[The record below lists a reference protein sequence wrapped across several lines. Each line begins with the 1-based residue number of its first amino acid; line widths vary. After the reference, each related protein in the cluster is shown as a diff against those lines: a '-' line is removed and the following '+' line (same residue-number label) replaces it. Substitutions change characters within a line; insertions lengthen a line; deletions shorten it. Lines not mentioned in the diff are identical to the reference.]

1 MKKSRILAA
10 LLCLTFLLGACGKDG
25 SSAEESQPSY
35 SGGLNE
41 ATMEWKGQGGAY
53 KMENIELPER
63 CQDVDIYGG
72 ELYYLVQSEPDIN
85 PYHILRGDRELGTVE
100 RDYNMEFCVKDDG
113 IYMLDMSFEEEE
125 RRISLSKY
133 SLELE
138 PVFTAE
144 LNGMY
149 ESERYGYGDV
159 QSVKISGDNSGDKIY
174 LQVNQTELLILDS
187 QGQLTGSGRLPGEG
201 LSLVLSVDGTLYA
214 AGETAEGQKLYRFD
228 GGTGEFTQAFTCPA
242 GSLFDGGDGSYLLL
256 LADDGIY
263 SLDAQGTASPKV
275 IWSECY
281 LNPGSIYKVKADG
294 GKFLCLGSD
303 SCYLLTPAEPEELQ
317 PKTELLIACMDPNG
331 MDILAA
337 RFNDYSDEYYVR
349 VVDYTRDMEA
359 SEEEIQL
366 RLNTEL
372 ISGKAPDMFC
382 FFSGWISPNIYA
394 GKGLLVDMKPLIEAD
409 EELSPEDIVLYKAL
423 DYNGGIYV
431 MGESF
436 YLDTMAARESDFG
449 QRYGWTLEEYRQ
461 IDAGLREDQM
471 CIYNL
476 TRELFI
482 NSIIARYV
490 RYAVDWT
497 SGDCSFDSPEFIDL
511 LRTALELRETP
522 EDPNNMV
529 FGPGEPRVAAGEQTT
544 VAVFA
549 MYVSSLAESEQM
561 AGCPLSFIGSPT
573 PDGSCGTDASL
584 NTELAICSLSE
595 HQEGCWEFIKY
606 MLMNANTDR
615 GIMPGYPLLMY
626 RPALEESIAKAMADE
641 DAKVKMT
648 QADADKLLDFLD
660 AIENLNEYDS
670 AIMDIIKSECQA
682 MFAGDKTPEETA
694 KLIQSRASLYVAE
707 QS

>member
-1 MKKSRILAA
+1 MKRSRMLAA
-10 LLCLTFLLGACGKDG
+10 LLCLAILLSACGKEEKP
-25 SSAEESQPSY
+25 AEENLPTY
-35 SGGLNE
+35 SGGVDKV
-41 ATMEWKGQGGAY
+41 TMEWTGQGGAY

-63 CQDVDIYGG
+63 CQDVDVHGG
-72 ELYYLVQSEPDIN
+72 ELYYLVQSEPDIS

-100 RDYNMEFCVKDDG
+100 RDYIMEFCVKDDG
-113 IYMLDMSFEEEE
+113 IYMLDMSFEEEG

-159 QSVKISGDNSGDKIY
+159 QSVKFSGEKIY
-174 LQVNQTELLILDS
+174 LQVNQTQLLILDGG
-187 QGQLTGSGRLPGEG
+187 GQLTESGRLPAEG
-201 LSLVLSVDGTLYA
+201 LSLVLSEDGTLYA
-214 AGETAEGQKLYRFD
+214 AGEEADGQKLYRFD
-228 GGTGEFTQAFTCPA
+228 GETGEFTQAFTCPA

-256 LADDGIY
+256 LTDQGIY
-263 SLDAQGTASPKV
+263 SLDAQGTASPKI

-281 LNPGSIYKVKADG
+281 LNPGSIYKVKAEG

-303 SCYLLTPAEPEELQ
+303 SCYLLRPAEPAELR

-331 MDILAA
+331 MDMLAA
-337 RFNDYSDEYYVR
+337 RFNAHSDEYYVR
-349 VVDYTRDMEA
+349 VVDYSGGIYA
-359 SEEEIQL
+359 SAEEVQL

-372 ISGKAPDMFC
+372 ISGRTPDMFC

-394 GKGLLVDMKPLIEAD
+394 GKGLLVDMRPLIEAD

-436 YLDTMAARESDFG
+436 YLDTLAARESDFG

-482 NSIIARYV
+482 YNVIGRYV
-490 RYAVDWT
+490 RYALDWT
-497 SGDCSFDSPEFIDL
+497 SGDCSFDSPEFIEL
-511 LRTALELRETP
+511 LRTAQELRETP
-522 EDPNNMV
+522 EDINDMV

-549 MYVSSLAESEQM
+549 MYVSSLAESEQR
-561 AGCPLSFIGSPT
+561 AGCPLSFIGWPT
-573 PDGSCGTDASL
+573 PDGSCGSDASL
-584 NTELAICSLSE
+584 NTQLAICSLSQ

-641 DAKVKMT
+641 EARVKMT
-648 QADADKLLDFLD
+648 RADADKLLDFLD

>member
-1 MKKSRILAA
+1 MKRSRMLAA
-10 LLCLTFLLGACGKDG
+10 LLCLAILLSACGKEEKP
-25 SSAEESQPSY
+25 AEENLPTY

-53 KMENIELPER
+53 KMENIELPEL

-100 RDYNMEFCVKDDG
+100 RDYNMEFCVKEDG
-113 IYMLDMSFEEEE
+113 IYMLDMSFEEEG

-159 QSVKISGDNSGDKIY
+159 QSVKITGGKIY

-187 QGQLTGSGRLPGEG
+187 QGQLTGSGRLPAEG
-201 LSLVLSVDGTLYA
+201 LSLALSEDGTLYA
-214 AGETAEGQKLYRFD
+214 AGEEADGQKLYRFD
-228 GGTGEFTQAFTCPA
+228 GETGKFTQAFTCPA

-256 LADDGIY
+256 LTDDGIY
-263 SLDAQGTASPKV
+263 SLDAQGTAAPKV
-275 IWSECY
+275 IWTECY
-281 LNPGSIYKVKADG
+281 LNPGSIYKVKAEG
-294 GKFLCLGSD
+294 GEFLCLGSD
-303 SCYLLTPAEPEELQ
+303 SCYLLTPAEPAELQ

-331 MDILAA
+331 MDMLAA
-337 RFNDYSDEYYVR
+337 GFNAHSDEYYVR

-409 EELSPEDIVLYKAL
+409 KDLSPEDIVLAKAL

-431 MGESF
+431 MGES
-436 YLDTMAARESDFG
+436 YYVYTMAARESDFG

-476 TRELFI
+476 TRESFI
-482 NSIIARYV
+482 DNVIARYV
-490 RYAVDWT
+490 RYALDWT
-497 SGDCSFDSPEFIDL
+497 DGNCSFDSPEFVEL
-511 LRTALELRETP
+511 LRTAQELRETP
-522 EDPNNMV
+522 EDINDMV
-529 FGPGEPRVAAGEQTT
+529 FGPGEPKVAAGEQTT

-549 MYVSSLAESEQM
+549 MYVSSLAESEQR
-561 AGCPLSFIGSPT
+561 AGCPLSFIGWPT
-573 PDGSCGTDASL
+573 PDGSCGSDASL
-584 NTELAICSLSE
+584 NTQLAICSLSE

-641 DAKVKMT
+641 EARVKMT
-648 QADADKLLDFLD
+648 RADADKLLDFLD

>member
-1 MKKSRILAA
+1 MKKTRILAA
-10 LLCLTFLLGACGKDG
+10 MLALMFIFSACGKDG
-25 SSAEESQPSY
+25 NSAEDSQPSY
-35 SGGLNE
+35 SGGLDE
-41 ATMEWKGQGGAY
+41 ATMEWTGQGGAY

-72 ELYYLVQSEPDIN
+72 ELYYLVQSEIDIS

-100 RDYNMEFCVKDDG
+100 RDFNVEFCVKEDG
-113 IYMLDMSFEEEE
+113 IYMLDMSFEEEG

-133 SLELE
+133 GLELE

-159 QSVKISGDNSGDKIY
+159 QSVKITGDKIY
-174 LQVNQTELLILDS
+174 LQVNQTELLILDGG
-187 QGQLTGSGRLPGEG
+187 GQLTESGRLPGEG
-201 LSLVLSVDGTLYA
+201 LSLALSEDGTLYA
-214 AGETAEGQKLYRFD
+214 AGETAEGLTLYRLD
-228 GGTGEFTQAFTCPA
+228 GETGEFTQAFTCPA

-256 LADDGIY
+256 LTDQGIF
-263 SLDAQGTASPKV
+263 SLDAQGQTMPKV

-281 LNPGSIYKVKADG
+281 INPGSIYKVKAED

-303 SCYLLTPAEPEELQ
+303 SCYLLKPAEPAELQ

-337 RFNDYSDEYYVR
+337 RFNAHSDEYYVR

-359 SEEEIQL
+359 SAEEIQL

-382 FFSGWISPNIYA
+382 FSSGWISPNIYA
-394 GKGLLVDMKPLIEAD
+394 GKGLLTDMKPLIEAD

-436 YLDTMAARESDFG
+436 YLETLAARESDFG

-471 CIYNL
+471 CMYNL
-476 TRELFI
+476 TRDSFMD
-482 NSIIARYV
+482 NIISRYV

-522 EDPNNMV
+522 EDINDMV

-549 MYVSSLAESEQM
+549 MYVSSLAESEQR
-561 AGCPLSFIGSPT
+561 AGCPLSFIGWPT
-573 PDGSCGTDASL
+573 PDGSCGSDASL
-584 NTELAICSLSE
+584 NTELAICSPSR
-595 HQEGCWEFIKY
+595 HQEGCWELIKY
-606 MLMNANTDR
+606 MLMNANTGR

-641 DAKVKMT
+641 EAQVKMT
-648 QADADKLLDFLD
+648 RADADKLLDFLS

>member
-41 ATMEWKGQGGAY
+41 ATMEWTGQGGAY
-53 KMENIELPER
+53 KMENIELPEL

-100 RDYNMEFCVKDDG
+100 RDYNMEFCVKEDG
-113 IYMLDMSFEEEE
+113 IYMLDMSFEEEGQ
-125 RRISLSKY
+125 RISLSKY

-159 QSVKISGDNSGDKIY
+159 QSVKITGGKIY

-187 QGQLTGSGRLPGEG
+187 QGQLTESGRLPAEG
-201 LSLVLSVDGTLYA
+201 LSLVLSEDGTLYA
-214 AGETAEGQKLYRFD
+214 AGEEADGQKLYRFD
-228 GGTGEFTQAFTCPA
+228 GETGKFTQAFTCPT

-256 LADDGIY
+256 LTDQGIY
-263 SLDAQGTASPKV
+263 SLDAQGTTSPKI

-281 LNPGSIYKVKADG
+281 LNPGSIYKVKAEG

-303 SCYLLTPAEPEELQ
+303 SCYLLRPAEPAELQ

-337 RFNDYSDEYYVR
+337 RFNAHSDEYYVR

-382 FFSGWISPNIYA
+382 FFSGWISPNIHA

-409 EELSPEDIVLYKAL
+409 KDLSPEDIVLYKAL
-423 DYNGGIYV
+423 NYNGGIYV
-431 MGESF
+431 MGDS
-436 YLDTMAARESDFG
+436 YSIITLAARESDFG

-476 TRELFI
+476 TRESFI
-482 NSIIARYV
+482 DNVIARYV
-490 RYAVDWT
+490 RYALDWT
-497 SGDCSFDSPEFIDL
+497 DGNCSFDSPEFVEL
-511 LRTALELRETP
+511 LRTAQELRETP
-522 EDPNNMV
+522 EDINDMV
-529 FGPGEPRVAAGEQTT
+529 FGPGEPKVAAGEQTT
-544 VAVFA
+544 TAIFA
-549 MYVSSLAESEQM
+549 TYVSSLAESEQR
-561 AGCPLSFIGSPT
+561 AGCPLSFIGWPT
-573 PDGSCGTDASL
+573 PDGSCGSDASL
-584 NTELAICSLSE
+584 NTQLAICSLSE

-641 DAKVKMT
+641 EARVKMT
-648 QADADKLLDFLD
+648 RADADKLLDFLD

>member
-25 SSAEESQPSY
+25 NSAEESQPSY
-35 SGGLNE
+35 SGGLDE
-41 ATMEWKGQGGAY
+41 VTMEWTGQGGAY

-100 RDYNMEFCVKDDG
+100 RDYNMEFCVRDDG
-113 IYMLDMSFEEEE
+113 IYMLDMNFEEEG
-125 RRISLSKY
+125 RGISLSKY
-133 SLELE
+133 SPELE

-159 QSVKISGDNSGDKIY
+159 QSVKITGDKIY
-174 LQVNQTELLILDS
+174 LQVNQTQLLILDS
-187 QGQLTGSGRLPGEG
+187 QGQLTGRGRLPGEW
-201 LSLVLSVDGTLYA
+201 LSLALSEDGTLYA
-214 AGETAEGQKLYRFD
+214 AGETAEGLTLYRHD
-228 GGTGEFTQAFTCPA
+228 GETGGFSQAFTCPA

-256 LADDGIY
+256 LTDDGIY

-303 SCYLLTPAEPEELQ
+303 SCYLLTPAEPAELQ
-317 PKTELLIACMDPNG
+317 PKTELLIGCMDPNG

-337 RFNDYSDEYYVR
+337 RFNAHSDEYYVR
-349 VVDYTRDMEA
+349 VVDYSGGIYA
-359 SEEEIQL
+359 SAEEVQL

-372 ISGKAPDMFC
+372 ISGRTPDMFC

-394 GKGLLVDMKPLIEAD
+394 GKGLLTDMRPLIEAD

-482 NSIIARYV
+482 YNVIGRYV

-561 AGCPLSFIGSPT
+561 AGCPLSFIGWPT

-584 NTELAICSLSE
+584 NTQLAICSLSE

-615 GIMPGYPLLMY
+615 GVMPGYPLLMY

-641 DAKVKMT
+641 DAQVKMT
-648 QADADKLLDFLD
+648 RADADKLLDFLE
-660 AIENLNEYDS
+660 AIENLSDYDR
-670 AIMDIIKSECQA
+670 AIMDIINSECQA

-694 KLIQSRASLYVAE
+694 ELIQSRASLYVAE

>member
-1 MKKSRILAA
+1 MKKSRIFAA
-10 LLCLTFLLGACGKDG
+10 LLCLVFIFSACGKDG
-25 SSAEESQPSY
+25 NSAEDSQPAY
-35 SGGLNE
+35 SGGLDE
-41 ATMEWKGQGGAY
+41 ATMEWTGQGGAY
-53 KMENIELPER
+53 KMESIELPER
-63 CQDVDIYGG
+63 CQDVDVYGG
-72 ELYYLVQSEPDIN
+72 ELYYLVQSELDIS
-85 PYHILRGDRELGTVE
+85 PYYILNGDRELGTADCYYCLGFSVT
-100 RDYNMEFCVKDDG
+100 DSG
-113 IYMLDMSFEEEE
+113 IYILDIGKGSGIVNKF
-125 RRISLSKY
+125 
-133 SLELE
+133 SLEMM
-138 PVFTAE
+138 PMYRTE
-144 LNGMY
+144 LSTVY
-149 ESERYGYGDV
+149 DDSELGYGDG
-159 QSVKISGDNSGDKIY
+159 SSFKISKDAVY
-174 LQVNQTELLILDS
+174 LLMNEKELLILDT
-187 QGQLTGSGRLPGEG
+187 GGRFTGTAQLPVEG
-201 LSLVLSVDGTLYA
+201 LSLVLGEDGTLYA
-214 AGETAEGQKLYRFD
+214 AEETEEGHRLYKFD
-228 GGTGEFTQAFTCPA
+228 GGTGEFAQAFTCPA
-242 GSLFDGGDGSYLLL
+242 GRLFDGGDGNYLLL
-256 LADDGIY
+256 LTDEGIY
-263 SLDAQGTASPKV
+263 SLDSQGTAVPKV

-281 LNPGSIYKVKADG
+281 LNPGSIYKVKAEG

-303 SCYLLTPAEPEELQ
+303 SCYWLMPAEPTQLQ

-331 MDILAA
+331 LDILAA
-337 RFNDYSDEYYVR
+337 RFNAHSDEYYVR
-349 VVDYTRDMEA
+349 VVDYSGGMDA
-359 SEEEIQL
+359 SAEEVQL

-382 FFSGWISPNIYA
+382 FVSGWISPNIYA
-394 GKGLLVDMKPLIEAD
+394 GKGLLTDMKPLIEAD
-409 EELSPEDIVLYKAL
+409 EDLSPEDIVLYKAL

-436 YLDTMAARESDFG
+436 YLETLAARESDFG

-461 IDAGLREDQM
+461 IDAGLRDDQM
-471 CIYNL
+471 CMYNL
-476 TRELFI
+476 TRDSFMD
-482 NSIIARYV
+482 NIIARYV
-490 RYAVDWT
+490 RSAVDWT
-497 SGDCSFDSPEFIDL
+497 GSSCDFDNPEFVDL
-511 LRTALELRETP
+511 LRTVLELRETP

-549 MYVSSLAESEQM
+549 MFVSSLAESEQM
-561 AGCPLSFIGSPT
+561 AGCPLSFIGWPT

-584 NTELAICSLSE
+584 NTQLAICSLSQ

-641 DAKVKMT
+641 EAQVKMT

>member
-10 LLCLTFLLGACGKDG
+10 LLCLAFLLSACGKEEKP
-25 SSAEESQPSY
+25 AEENLPTY
-35 SGGLNE
+35 SGGVDE
-41 ATMEWKGQGGAY
+41 ITMEWTGQGGAY

-63 CQDVDIYGG
+63 CQDVDVYGG
-72 ELYYLVQSEPDIN
+72 ELYYLVQSEPDIS

-100 RDYNMEFCVKDDG
+100 RDYIMEVCVKEDG
-113 IYMLDMSFEEEE
+113 IYMLDMSFEEEG

-133 SLELE
+133 NLELE

-159 QSVKISGDNSGDKIY
+159 QSVKITGGKIY

-187 QGQLTGSGRLPGEG
+187 QGQLTESGRLPAEG
-201 LSLVLSVDGTLYA
+201 LSLALSEDGTLYA
-214 AGETAEGQKLYRFD
+214 AGEEADGQKLYRFD
-228 GGTGEFTQAFTCPA
+228 GGTGKFTQAFTCPA

-256 LADDGIY
+256 LTDQGIY
-263 SLDAQGTASPKV
+263 SLDAQGTAAPKV
-275 IWSECY
+275 IWTECY
-281 LNPGSIYKVKADG
+281 LNPGSIYKVKAEG

-303 SCYLLTPAEPEELQ
+303 SCYLLRPAEPAELQ

-337 RFNDYSDEYYVR
+337 RFNAHSDEYYVR
-349 VVDYTRDMEA
+349 VVDYSGGIYA
-359 SEEEIQL
+359 SAEEVQL

-409 EELSPEDIVLYKAL
+409 EDLSLEDIVLAKAL

-431 MGESF
+431 MGES
-436 YLDTMAARESDFG
+436 YYVYTMAARESDFG

-482 NSIIARYV
+482 YNVIARYV

-522 EDPNNMV
+522 EDINDMD
-529 FGPGEPRVAAGEQTT
+529 FGPGEPKVAAGEQTT

-549 MYVSSLAESEQM
+549 TYVSSLAESEQR

-573 PDGSCGTDASL
+573 PDGSCGSDASL
-584 NTELAICSLSE
+584 NTQLAICSLSQ

-641 DAKVKMT
+641 EAKVKMT
-648 QADADKLLDFLD
+648 RADADKLLDFLD

>member
-1 MKKSRILAA
+1 MKKTRILAA
-10 LLCLTFLLGACGKDG
+10 MLALMFIFSACGKDG
-25 SSAEESQPSY
+25 NSAEDSQPSY
-35 SGGLNE
+35 SGGLDE
-41 ATMEWKGQGGAY
+41 ATMEWTGQGGAY

-72 ELYYLVQSEPDIN
+72 ELYYLVQSEIDIS

-100 RDYNMEFCVKDDG
+100 RDFNVEFCVKEDG
-113 IYMLDMSFEEEE
+113 IYMLDMSFEEEG

-133 SLELE
+133 GLELE

-159 QSVKISGDNSGDKIY
+159 QSVKITGDKIY
-174 LQVNQTELLILDS
+174 LQVNQTELLILDGG
-187 QGQLTGSGRLPGEG
+187 GQLTESGRLPGEG
-201 LSLVLSVDGTLYA
+201 LSLALSEDGTLYA
-214 AGETAEGQKLYRFD
+214 AGETAEGLTLYRLD
-228 GGTGEFTQAFTCPA
+228 GETGEFTQAFTCPA

-256 LADDGIY
+256 LTDDGIY
-263 SLDAQGTASPKV
+263 TLDAQGTASPKV

-281 LNPGSIYKVKADG
+281 LNPGSIYKVKVEG

-303 SCYLLTPAEPEELQ
+303 SCYLLTPAEPAELQ

-337 RFNDYSDEYYVR
+337 RFNAHSDEYYVR

-359 SEEEIQL
+359 SAEEIQL

-382 FFSGWISPNIYA
+382 FSSGWISPNIYA
-394 GKGLLVDMKPLIEAD
+394 GKGLLTDMKPLIEAD

-431 MGESF
+431 IGDSF
-436 YLDTMAARESDFG
+436 DIFTMAARESDFG

-471 CIYNL
+471 CMYNL
-476 TRELFI
+476 TRDSFMD
-482 NSIIARYV
+482 NIISRYV
-490 RYAVDWT
+490 RSAVDWT
-497 SGDCSFDSPEFIDL
+497 GSSCDFDNPEFVEL
-511 LRTALELRETP
+511 LRTVLELRETP

-549 MYVSSLAESEQM
+549 MFVSSLAESEQM
-561 AGCPLSFIGSPT
+561 AGCPLSFIGWPT
-573 PDGSCGTDASL
+573 PDGSCGSDASL
-584 NTELAICSLSE
+584 NTELAICSLSR
-595 HQEGCWEFIKY
+595 HQEGCWELIKY

-660 AIENLNEYDS
+660 AIENLNDYDE

>member
-1 MKKSRILAA
+1 MKRSRVLAA
-10 LLCLTFLLGACGKDG
+10 LLCLAFLLSACGKEEKP
-25 SSAEESQPSY
+25 AEENLPTY
-35 SGGLNE
+35 SGGVDE
-41 ATMEWKGQGGAY
+41 ITMEWTGQGGAY

-63 CQDVDIYGG
+63 CQDVDVYGG

-100 RDYNMEFCVKDDG
+100 RDYNMEFCVKEDG
-113 IYMLDMSFEEEE
+113 IYMLDMNFEEEG
-125 RRISLSKY
+125 RGISLSKY

-159 QSVKISGDNSGDKIY
+159 QSVKFSGEKIY
-174 LQVNQTELLILDS
+174 LQVNQTQLLILDGG
-187 QGQLTGSGRLPGEG
+187 GQLTGSGVLPGEG
-201 LSLVLSVDGTLYA
+201 LSLVLSEDGTLYA
-214 AGETAEGQKLYRFD
+214 AGEEAEGLTLYRLD
-228 GGTGEFTQAFTCPA
+228 GETGEFTQAFTCPA

-256 LADDGIY
+256 LTDQGIY
-263 SLDAQGTASPKV
+263 SLDAQGTASPKI
-275 IWSECY
+275 IWTECY
-281 LNPGSIYKVKADG
+281 LNPGSIYKVKAEG

-303 SCYLLTPAEPEELQ
+303 SCYLLTPAEPAELQ

-331 MDILAA
+331 MDMLAA
-337 RFNDYSDEYYVR
+337 RFNAHSDEYYVR
-349 VVDYTRDMEA
+349 VVDYSGGIYA
-359 SEEEIQL
+359 SAEEVQL

-372 ISGKAPDMFC
+372 ISGRTPDMFC

-394 GKGLLVDMKPLIEAD
+394 GKGLLVDMRPLIEAD
-409 EELSPEDIVLYKAL
+409 KDLSPEDIVLYKAL

-436 YLDTMAARESDFG
+436 YLDTLAARESDFG

-482 NSIIARYV
+482 YNVIGRYV
-490 RYAVDWT
+490 RYALDWT
-497 SGDCSFDSPEFIDL
+497 SGDCSFDSPEFIEL

-522 EDPNNMV
+522 EDINDMV

-549 MYVSSLAESEQM
+549 MYVSSLAESEQR
-561 AGCPLSFIGSPT
+561 AGCPLSFIGWPT
-573 PDGSCGTDASL
+573 PDGSCGSDASL
-584 NTELAICSLSE
+584 NTQLAICSLSQ

-641 DAKVKMT
+641 EAKVKMT
-648 QADADKLLDFLD
+648 RADADKLLDFLD

>member
-1 MKKSRILAA
+1 MKKSRIFAA
-10 LLCLTFLLGACGKDG
+10 LLCLVFIFSACGKDG
-25 SSAEESQPSY
+25 NSAEDSQPAY
-35 SGGLNE
+35 SGGLDE
-41 ATMEWKGQGGAY
+41 ATMEWTGQGGAY
-53 KMENIELPER
+53 KMESIELPER
-63 CQDVDIYGG
+63 CQDVDVYGG
-72 ELYYLVQSEPDIN
+72 ELYYLVQSELDIS
-85 PYHILRGDRELGTVE
+85 PYHILNGDRELGTVE
-100 RDYNMEFCVKDDG
+100 RDFNVEFCVKEDG
-113 IYMLDMSFEEEE
+113 IYMLDMSFEEEG

-159 QSVKISGDNSGDKIY
+159 QSVKITGDKIY
-174 LQVNQTELLILDS
+174 LQVNQTELLILDGG
-187 QGQLTGSGRLPGEG
+187 GQLTESGQLPGEG
-201 LSLVLSVDGTLYA
+201 LSLALSEDGTLYA

-228 GGTGEFTQAFTCPA
+228 GETGEFTQAFSCPA
-242 GSLFDGGDGSYLLL
+242 GRLFDGGDGNYLLL
-256 LADDGIY
+256 LTDDGIY
-263 SLDAQGTASPKV
+263 SLDSQGTAVPKV

-281 LNPGSIYKVKADG
+281 LNPGSIYKVKAEG

-303 SCYLLTPAEPEELQ
+303 SCYWLMPAELTQLQ

-331 MDILAA
+331 LDILAA
-337 RFNDYSDEYYVR
+337 RFNAHSDEYYVR
-349 VVDYTRDMEA
+349 VVDYSGGMDA
-359 SEEEIQL
+359 SAEEVQL

-382 FFSGWISPNIYA
+382 FVSGWISPNIYA
-394 GKGLLVDMKPLIEAD
+394 GKGLLTDMKPLIEAD
-409 EELSPEDIVLYKAL
+409 EDLSPEDIVLYKAL

-436 YLDTMAARESDFG
+436 YLETLAARESDFG

-461 IDAGLREDQM
+461 IDAGLQDDQM
-471 CIYNL
+471 CMYNL
-476 TRELFI
+476 TRDSFMD
-482 NSIIARYV
+482 NIIARYV
-490 RYAVDWT
+490 RSAVDWT
-497 SGDCSFDSPEFIDL
+497 DSSCDFDNPEFVDL
-511 LRTALELRETP
+511 LRTVLELRETP

-549 MYVSSLAESEQM
+549 MFVSSLAESEQM
-561 AGCPLSFIGSPT
+561 AGCPLSFIGWPT

-584 NTELAICSLSE
+584 NTQLAICSLSR

-641 DAKVKMT
+641 EAQVKMT
-648 QADADKLLDFLD
+648 RADADKLLDFLD

>member
-1 MKKSRILAA
+1 MKRSRVLAA
-10 LLCLTFLLGACGKDG
+10 LLCLAFLLSACGKEEKP
-25 SSAEESQPSY
+25 AEENLPTY
-35 SGGLNE
+35 SGGVDE
-41 ATMEWKGQGGAY
+41 VTMEWTGQGGAY

-63 CQDVDIYGG
+63 CQDVDVYGG
-72 ELYYLVQSEPDIN
+72 ELYYLVQSEPDIS

-100 RDYNMEFCVKDDG
+100 RDYNMEFCVKEDG
-113 IYMLDMSFEEEE
+113 IYMLDMSFEEEGQ
-125 RRISLSKY
+125 RISLSKY

-159 QSVKISGDNSGDKIY
+159 QSVKITGGKIY
-174 LQVNQTELLILDS
+174 LQVNQTQLLILDGG
-187 QGQLTGSGRLPGEG
+187 GQLTESGRLPAEG
-201 LSLVLSVDGTLYA
+201 LSLVLSEDGTLYA
-214 AGETAEGQKLYRFD
+214 AGEEADGQKLYRFD
-228 GGTGEFTQAFTCPA
+228 GETGEFTQAFTCPA

-256 LADDGIY
+256 LTDQGIY
-263 SLDAQGTASPKV
+263 SLDAQGTASPKI

-281 LNPGSIYKVKADG
+281 LNPGSIYKVKAEG

-303 SCYLLTPAEPEELQ
+303 SCYLLRPAEPAELR

-331 MDILAA
+331 MDMLAA
-337 RFNDYSDEYYVR
+337 RFNAHSDEYYVR

-394 GKGLLVDMKPLIEAD
+394 GKGLLVDMRPLIEAD

-436 YLDTMAARESDFG
+436 YLDTLAARESDFG

-482 NSIIARYV
+482 YNVIGRYV
-490 RYAVDWT
+490 RYALDWT
-497 SGDCSFDSPEFIDL
+497 SGDCSFDSPEFIEL

-522 EDPNNMV
+522 EDINDMV

-549 MYVSSLAESEQM
+549 MYVSSLAESEQR
-561 AGCPLSFIGSPT
+561 AGCPLSFIGWPT
-573 PDGSCGTDASL
+573 PDGSCGSDASL
-584 NTELAICSLSE
+584 NTQLAICSLSQ

-641 DAKVKMT
+641 EAKVKMT
-648 QADADKLLDFLD
+648 RADADKLLDFLD

>member
-1 MKKSRILAA
+1 MKKSRIFAA
-10 LLCLTFLLGACGKDG
+10 LLCLVFIFSACGKDG
-25 SSAEESQPSY
+25 NSAEDSQPAY
-35 SGGLNE
+35 SGGLDE
-41 ATMEWKGQGGAY
+41 ATMEWTGQGGAY
-53 KMENIELPER
+53 KMESIELPER
-63 CQDVDIYGG
+63 CQDVDVYGG

-100 RDYNMEFCVKDDG
+100 RDYNMEFCVKEDG
-113 IYMLDMSFEEEE
+113 IYMLDMNFEEEG
-125 RRISLSKY
+125 RGISLSKY

-159 QSVKISGDNSGDKIY
+159 QSVKITGDKIY
-174 LQVNQTELLILDS
+174 LQVNHTQLLILDGG
-187 QGQLTGSGRLPGEG
+187 GQLTGSGRLPVEG
-201 LSLVLSVDGTLYA
+201 LSLALSEDGTLYA
-214 AGETAEGQKLYRFD
+214 AEETEEGHRLYKFD
-228 GGTGEFTQAFTCPA
+228 GGTGEFAQAFTCPA
-242 GSLFDGGDGSYLLL
+242 GRLFDGGDGNYLLL
-256 LADDGIY
+256 LTDEGIY
-263 SLDAQGTASPKV
+263 SLDSQGTAVPKV

-281 LNPGSIYKVKADG
+281 LNPGSIYKVKAEG

-303 SCYLLTPAEPEELQ
+303 SCYWLMPAEPTQLQ

-331 MDILAA
+331 LDILAA
-337 RFNDYSDEYYVR
+337 RFNAHSDEYYVR
-349 VVDYTRDMEA
+349 VVDYSGGMDA
-359 SEEEIQL
+359 SAEEVQL

-382 FFSGWISPNIYA
+382 FVSGWISPNIYA
-394 GKGLLVDMKPLIEAD
+394 GKGLLTDMKPLIEAD
-409 EELSPEDIVLYKAL
+409 EDLSPEDIVLYKAL

-436 YLDTMAARESDFG
+436 YLETLAARESDFG

-461 IDAGLREDQM
+461 IDAGLRDDQM
-471 CIYNL
+471 CMYNL
-476 TRELFI
+476 TRDSFMD
-482 NSIIARYV
+482 NIIARYV
-490 RYAVDWT
+490 RSAVDWT
-497 SGDCSFDSPEFIDL
+497 GSCDFDNPEFVDL
-511 LRTALELRETP
+511 LRTVLELRETP

-549 MYVSSLAESEQM
+549 MFVSSLAESEQM
-561 AGCPLSFIGSPT
+561 AGCPLSFIGWPT

-584 NTELAICSLSE
+584 NTQLAICSLSQ

-606 MLMNANTDR
+606 MLMNADTDK
-615 GIMPGYPLLMY
+615 GVMPGYPLMMY

-641 DAKVKMT
+641 EARVKMT

-682 MFAGDKTPEETA
+682 MFSGDKTPEETA

>member
-1 MKKSRILAA
+1 MKKSKILAA
-10 LLCLTFLLGACGKDG
+10 LLCLVFILSACGKDG
-25 SSAEESQPSY
+25 ESAAEKETED
-35 SGGLNE
+35 SGGLDE
-41 ATMEWKGQGGAY
+41 VTMQWKGQGGAY

-100 RDYNMEFCVKDDG
+100 RDYNMEFCVKEDG
-113 IYMLDMSFEEEE
+113 IYMLDMNFEEEG
-125 RRISLSKY
+125 RGISLSKY

-159 QSVKISGDNSGDKIY
+159 QSVKFSGEKIY
-174 LQVNQTELLILDS
+174 LQVNQTQLLILDGG
-187 QGQLTGSGRLPGEG
+187 GQLTESGQLPGEG
-201 LSLVLSVDGTLYA
+201 LSLVLSEDGTLYA
-214 AGETAEGQKLYRFD
+214 AGEEAEGLTLYRHD
-228 GGTGEFTQAFTCPA
+228 GETGEFTQAFTCPA
-242 GSLFDGGDGSYLLL
+242 GSLLDGGDGSYLLL
-256 LADDGIY
+256 LTDDGIY

-281 LNPGSIYKVKADG
+281 LNPGSIYKVKAEG
-294 GKFLCLGSD
+294 GEFLCLGSD
-303 SCYLLTPAEPEELQ
+303 SCYLLTPAEPAELQ

-337 RFNDYSDEYYVR
+337 RFNAHSDEYYVR

-359 SEEEIQL
+359 SAEEIQL

-382 FFSGWISPNIYA
+382 FSSGWISPNIYA
-394 GKGLLVDMKPLIEAD
+394 GKGLLTDMKPLIEAD

-431 MGESF
+431 IGDSF
-436 YLDTMAARESDFG
+436 DIFTMAARESDFG

-471 CIYNL
+471 CMYNL
-476 TRELFI
+476 TRDSFMD
-482 NSIIARYV
+482 NIIARYV
-490 RYAVDWT
+490 RSAVDWT
-497 SGDCSFDSPEFIDL
+497 GSSCDFDNPEFVEL
-511 LRTALELRETP
+511 LRTVLELRETP

-549 MYVSSLAESEQM
+549 MFVNSLAESEQM
-561 AGCPLSFIGSPT
+561 AGCPLSFIGWPT

-584 NTELAICSLSE
+584 NTQLAICSLSR
-595 HQEGCWEFIKY
+595 HQEGCWKFIKY
-606 MLMNANTDR
+606 MLMNADTER
-615 GIMPGYPLLMY
+615 GNMPGYPLLMY

-641 DAKVKMT
+641 EVKVKMT
-648 QADADKLLDFLD
+648 QADADKLLDFLA
-660 AIENLNEYDS
+660 AIENLYDYDS

-682 MFAGDKTPEETA
+682 MFNGDKTPEETA

>member
-10 LLCLTFLLGACGKDG
+10 LLCLVFIFSACGKDG
-25 SSAEESQPSY
+25 NSAEDSQPTY
-35 SGGLNE
+35 SGGLDE
-41 ATMEWKGQGGAY
+41 ITMEWTGQGGAY
-53 KMENIELPER
+53 KMENIELPKL
-63 CQDVDIYGG
+63 CQDVDIHGG
-72 ELYYLVQSEPDIN
+72 ELYYLVQSELDIN
-85 PYHILRGDRELGTVE
+85 PYHILRGDMELGTVE
-100 RDYNMEFCVKDDG
+100 RDFNVEFCVRDDG
-113 IYMLDMSFEEEE
+113 IYMLDVSFEEEGQE
-125 RRISLSKY
+125 ISLSKY
-133 SLELE
+133 SPELE

-149 ESERYGYGDV
+149 ESERYGYGDM
-159 QSVKISGDNSGDKIY
+159 QSVKITGDRIY
-174 LQVNQTELLILDS
+174 LQVNQTQLLILDS
-187 QGQLTGSGRLPGEG
+187 QGQLTGRGRLPGEG
-201 LSLVLSVDGTLYA
+201 LSLVLSEDGTLYA
-214 AGETAEGQKLYRFD
+214 AGEEAEGQKLYRLD
-228 GGTGEFTQAFTCPA
+228 GETGEFTQAFSCPA
-242 GSLFDGGDGSYLLL
+242 GSLFNGGDGSYLLL
-256 LADDGIY
+256 LNDDGIY

-303 SCYLLTPAEPEELQ
+303 SCYLLTPTEPAELQ
-317 PKTELLIACMDPNG
+317 PKTELLIGCMDPNG

-337 RFNDYSDEYYVR
+337 RFNAHSDEYYVR
-349 VVDYTRDMEA
+349 VVDYSGGIYA
-359 SEEEIQL
+359 SAEEVQL

-372 ISGKAPDMFC
+372 ISGRTPDMFC

-394 GKGLLVDMKPLIEAD
+394 GKGLLTDMRPLIEAD

-449 QRYGWTLEEYRQ
+449 QRYGWALEEYRQ

-482 NSIIARYV
+482 YNVIGRYV
-490 RYAVDWT
+490 RYALDWT
-497 SGDCSFDSPEFIDL
+497 KGTCDFNNPEFVEL

-544 VAVFA
+544 AAVFA
-549 MYVSSLAESEQM
+549 MYVSSLAESEQR
-561 AGCPLSFIGSPT
+561 AGCPLSFIGWPT

-584 NTELAICSLSE
+584 NTQLAICSLSR

-615 GIMPGYPLLMY
+615 GVMPGYPLLMY

-641 DAKVKMT
+641 EAQVKMT
-648 QADADKLLDFLD
+648 RADAHKLLDFLD
-660 AIENLNEYDS
+660 AIENLSDYDR
-670 AIMDIIKSECQA
+670 AIMDIINSECQA

-694 KLIQSRASLYVAE
+694 ELIQSRASLYVAE

>member
-1 MKKSRILAA
+1 MKRSRMLAA
-10 LLCLTFLLGACGKDG
+10 LLCLAILLSACGKEEKP
-25 SSAEESQPSY
+25 AEENLPTY
-35 SGGLNE
+35 SGGVDE
-41 ATMEWKGQGGAY
+41 VTMEWTGQGRAY

-63 CQDVDIYGG
+63 CQDVDVYGG
-72 ELYYLVQSEPDIN
+72 ELYYLVQSEPDIS

-113 IYMLDMSFEEEE
+113 IYMLDMSFEEEG

-159 QSVKISGDNSGDKIY
+159 QSVKFSGEKIY
-174 LQVNQTELLILDS
+174 LQVNQTQLLILDGG
-187 QGQLTGSGRLPGEG
+187 GQLTGSGRLPAEG
-201 LSLVLSVDGTLYA
+201 LSLVLSEDGTLYA
-214 AGETAEGQKLYRFD
+214 AGEEADGQKLYRFD
-228 GGTGEFTQAFTCPA
+228 GETGKFTQAFTCPA

-256 LADDGIY
+256 LTDQGIY
-263 SLDAQGTASPKV
+263 SLDAQGTASPKI

-281 LNPGSIYKVKADG
+281 LNPGSIYKVKAEG

-303 SCYLLTPAEPEELQ
+303 SCYLLTPAEPAELQ

-337 RFNDYSDEYYVR
+337 GFNAHSDEYYVR

-409 EELSPEDIVLYKAL
+409 KDLSPEDIVLAKAL

-431 MGESF
+431 MGES
-436 YLDTMAARESDFG
+436 YYVYTMAARESDFG

-476 TRELFI
+476 TRESFI

-490 RYAVDWT
+490 RYALDWT

-522 EDPNNMV
+522 EDINDMD
-529 FGPGEPRVAAGEQTT
+529 FGPGEPKVAAGEQTT
-544 VAVFA
+544 TAIFA
-549 MYVSSLAESEQM
+549 TYVSSLAESEQR

-573 PDGSCGTDASL
+573 PDGSCGSDASL
-584 NTELAICSLSE
+584 NTQLAICSLSE

-641 DAKVKMT
+641 EARVKMT
-648 QADADKLLDFLD
+648 RADADKLLDFLD

>member
-1 MKKSRILAA
+1 MKKTRILAA
-10 LLCLTFLLGACGKDG
+10 MFALMFIFSACGKDG
-25 SSAEESQPSY
+25 ESAEKSQPAH
-35 SGGLNE
+35 SGGLDE
-41 ATMEWKGQGGAY
+41 VTMEWTGQGGAY

-63 CQDVDIYGG
+63 CQDVDVYGG
-72 ELYYLVQSEPDIN
+72 ELYYLVQSEPDIS

-100 RDYNMEFCVKDDG
+100 RDYNIGFYIKEDG
-113 IYMLDMSFEEEE
+113 IYMLDMSFEEE
-125 RRISLSKY
+125 RRAISLSKY

-144 LNGMY
+144 LSGMY
-149 ESERYGYGDV
+149 ESEGYGYGDV
-159 QSVKISGDNSGDKIY
+159 QSIKITGDRIY

-187 QGQLTGSGRLPGEG
+187 QGQLTESGRLPGEG
-201 LSLVLSVDGTLYA
+201 LSLVLSEDGTLYA

-228 GGTGEFTQAFTCPA
+228 TGTGEFTEAFTCPE

-256 LADDGIY
+256 LTDQGIF
-263 SLDAQGTASPKV
+263 SLDAQGQTMPKV

-281 LNPGSIYKVKADG
+281 INPGSIYKVKAED

-303 SCYLLTPAEPEELQ
+303 SCYLLKPAEPAELQ

-337 RFNDYSDEYYVR
+337 RFNAHSDEYYVR

-359 SEEEIQL
+359 SAEEIQL

-382 FFSGWISPNIYA
+382 FSSGWISPNIYA
-394 GKGLLVDMKPLIEAD
+394 GKGLLTDMKPLIEAD

-431 MGESF
+431 IGDSF
-436 YLDTMAARESDFG
+436 DIFTMAARESDFG

-471 CIYNL
+471 CMYNL
-476 TRELFI
+476 TRDSFMD
-482 NSIIARYV
+482 NIIARYV
-490 RYAVDWT
+490 RSAVDWT
-497 SGDCSFDSPEFIDL
+497 GSSCDFDNPEFVEL
-511 LRTALELRETP
+511 LRTVLELRETP

-549 MYVSSLAESEQM
+549 MFVSSLAESEQM
-561 AGCPLSFIGSPT
+561 AGCPLSFIGWPT
-573 PDGSCGTDASL
+573 PDGSCGSDASL
-584 NTELAICSLSE
+584 NTELAICSLSR
-595 HQEGCWEFIKY
+595 HQEGCWELIKY

-641 DAKVKMT
+641 DAQVKMT
-648 QADADKLLDFLD
+648 QADADKLLDFLS

-682 MFAGDKTPEETA
+682 MFNGDKTPEETA

>member
-1 MKKSRILAA
+1 MKKTRILAA
-10 LLCLTFLLGACGKDG
+10 MLALMFIFSACGKDG
-25 SSAEESQPSY
+25 ESAEKSQPTH
-35 SGGLNE
+35 SGGLDE
-41 ATMEWKGQGGAY
+41 VTMEWTGQGGAY

-63 CQDVDIYGG
+63 CQDVDVYGG
-72 ELYYLVQSEPDIN
+72 ELYYLVQSEPDIS

-100 RDYNMEFCVKDDG
+100 RDYNIGFYIKEDG
-113 IYMLDMSFEEEE
+113 IYMLNMSFEEE
-125 RRISLSKY
+125 RRAISLSKY
-133 SLELE
+133 SLKLE

-144 LNGMY
+144 LSGMY
-149 ESERYGYGDV
+149 ESEGYGYGDV
-159 QSVKISGDNSGDKIY
+159 QSIKITGDRIY

-187 QGQLTGSGRLPGEG
+187 QGQLAESERLPAEG
-201 LSLVLSVDGTLYA
+201 LNLVLGEDRTLYA
-214 AGETAEGQKLYRFD
+214 AGETAEGLKLYKFD
-228 GGTGEFTQAFTCPA
+228 TGTGEFTEAFTCPE

-256 LADDGIY
+256 LTDQGIF
-263 SLDAQGTASPKV
+263 SLDAQGQTMPKV

-281 LNPGSIYKVKADG
+281 INPGSIYKVKAEDG
-294 GKFLCLGSD
+294 KYLCLGSD
-303 SCYLLTPAEPEELQ
+303 SCYLLKPAEPAELQ

-337 RFNDYSDEYYVR
+337 RFNAHSDEYYVR

-359 SEEEIQL
+359 SAEEIQL

-382 FFSGWISPNIYA
+382 FSSGWISPNIYA
-394 GKGLLVDMKPLIEAD
+394 GKGLLTDMKPLIEAD

-436 YLDTMAARESDFG
+436 YLETLAARESDFG

-471 CIYNL
+471 CMYNL
-476 TRELFI
+476 TRDSFMD
-482 NSIIARYV
+482 NIIARYV

-497 SGDCSFDSPEFIDL
+497 SGNCSFDSPEFIDL

-561 AGCPLSFIGSPT
+561 AGCPLSFIGWPT
-573 PDGSCGTDASL
+573 PNGSCGSDASL
-584 NTELAICSLSE
+584 NTELAICSLSR
-595 HQEGCWEFIKY
+595 HQEGCWELIKY

-660 AIENLNEYDS
+660 AIENLNDYDE

>member
-1 MKKSRILAA
+1 MKRSRILAA
-10 LLCLTFLLGACGKDG
+10 LLCLVFILSACGKDG
-25 SSAEESQPSY
+25 KTAKEDQPAY
-35 SGGLNE
+35 SGGLDE
-41 ATMEWKGQGGAY
+41 ATMEWTGQGGAY
-53 KMENIELPER
+53 KMENIELPEL
-63 CQDVDIYGG
+63 CQDVDVYGG
-72 ELYYLVQSEPDIN
+72 ELYYLVQSEIDIS
-85 PYHILRGDRELGTVE
+85 PYHILRGDKELGTVE
-100 RDYNMEFCVKDDG
+100 RDFNVEFCVKEDG
-113 IYMLDMSFEEEE
+113 IYMLDVSFEEEGQE
-125 RRISLSKY
+125 ISLSKY
-133 SLELE
+133 SPELE

-159 QSVKISGDNSGDKIY
+159 QSVKITGDRIY

-187 QGQLTGSGRLPGEG
+187 QGQLTGSGRLPAEG
-201 LSLVLSVDGTLYA
+201 LSLVLSEDGTLYA
-214 AGETAEGQKLYRFD
+214 AGETAEGLTLYRLD
-228 GGTGEFTQAFTCPA
+228 GETGEFTQAFACPA
-242 GSLFDGGDGSYLLL
+242 GSLFDGGDGNHLLL
-256 LADDGIY
+256 LTDQGIY
-263 SLDAQGTASPKV
+263 SLDAQGQTMPKV

-281 LNPGSIYKVKADG
+281 LNPGSIYKVKAEG

-303 SCYLLTPAEPEELQ
+303 SCYLLTPAEPAELQ

-331 MDILAA
+331 MDMLAA
-337 RFNDYSDEYYVR
+337 RFNAHSDEYYVR
-349 VVDYTRDMEA
+349 VVDYSGGIYA
-359 SEEEIQL
+359 SAEEVQL

-372 ISGKAPDMFC
+372 ISGRTPDMFC

-394 GKGLLVDMKPLIEAD
+394 GKGLLVDMRPLIEAD

-436 YLDTMAARESDFG
+436 YLDTLAARESDFG

-461 IDAGLREDQM
+461 IDAGLREGQM

-482 NSIIARYV
+482 YNVIGRYV
-490 RYAVDWT
+490 RYALDWT

-544 VAVFA
+544 AAVFA

-561 AGCPLSFIGSPT
+561 AGCPLSFIGWPT

-584 NTELAICSLSE
+584 NTQLAICSLSR

-615 GIMPGYPLLMY
+615 GVMPGYPLLMY

-648 QADADKLLDFLD
+648 RADADKLLDFLD
-660 AIENLNEYDS
+660 AIENLSDYDR
-670 AIMDIIKSECQA
+670 AIMDIINSEGQA
-682 MFAGDKTPEETA
+682 MFNGDKTPEETA

>member
-10 LLCLTFLLGACGKDG
+10 LLCLVFIFSACGKDG
-25 SSAEESQPSY
+25 NSAEDSQPAY
-35 SGGLNE
+35 SGGLDE
-41 ATMEWKGQGGAY
+41 ATMEWTGQGGAY

-100 RDYNMEFCVKDDG
+100 WDYNMEFCVKDDG
-113 IYMLDMSFEEEE
+113 IYMLNVSFEEEG
-125 RRISLSKY
+125 RRISLNKY

-159 QSVKISGDNSGDKIY
+159 QSLKITGDRIY

-187 QGQLTGSGRLPGEG
+187 QGQLTESVRLPAEG
-201 LSLVLSVDGTLYA
+201 LRLVLSEDGTLYA
-214 AGETAEGQKLYRFD
+214 AGETAEGLTLYRFD
-228 GGTGEFTQAFTCPA
+228 GGTGKFTQAFTCQA

-256 LADDGIY
+256 LTDDGIY

-281 LNPGSIYKVKADG
+281 LNPGSIYKVKAEG
-294 GKFLCLGSD
+294 GEFLCLGSD
-303 SCYLLTPAEPEELQ
+303 SCYLLTPAEPAELQ

-337 RFNDYSDEYYVR
+337 RFNAHSDEYYVR

-359 SEEEIQL
+359 SAEEIQL

-606 MLMNANTDR
+606 MLMNADTDR

-660 AIENLNEYDS
+660 AIENLNDYDK

-682 MFAGDKTPEETA
+682 MFNGDKSPEETA

>member
-1 MKKSRILAA
+1 MKRSRVLAA
-10 LLCLTFLLGACGKDG
+10 LLCLAFLLSACGKEEKP
-25 SSAEESQPSY
+25 AEENLPTY
-35 SGGLNE
+35 SGGVDE
-41 ATMEWKGQGGAY
+41 ITMEWTGQGGAY
-53 KMENIELPER
+53 KIENIELPER
-63 CQDVDIYGG
+63 CQDVDVYGG
-72 ELYYLVQSEPDIN
+72 ELYYLVQSEPDIS

-100 RDYNMEFCVKDDG
+100 RDYIMEVCVKDDG
-113 IYMLDMSFEEEE
+113 IYMLDMSFEEEGQ
-125 RRISLSKY
+125 RISLSKY

-159 QSVKISGDNSGDKIY
+159 QSVKITGGKIY

-187 QGQLTGSGRLPGEG
+187 GGQLTESGRLPAEG
-201 LSLVLSVDGTLYA
+201 LSLALSEDGTLYA
-214 AGETAEGQKLYRFD
+214 AGEEADGQKLYRFD
-228 GGTGEFTQAFTCPA
+228 GETGKFTQAFTCPA

-256 LADDGIY
+256 LTDDGIY
-263 SLDAQGTASPKV
+263 SLDAQGTAAPKV
-275 IWSECY
+275 IWTECY
-281 LNPGSIYKVKADG
+281 LNPGNIYKVKAEG

-303 SCYLLTPAEPEELQ
+303 SCYLLTPAEPAELR

-331 MDILAA
+331 MDMLAA
-337 RFNDYSDEYYVR
+337 RFNAHSDEYYVR

-359 SEEEIQL
+359 SAEEIQL

-409 EELSPEDIVLYKAL
+409 EDLSLEDIVLAKAL

-431 MGESF
+431 MGES
-436 YLDTMAARESDFG
+436 YYVYTMAARESDFG

-476 TRELFI
+476 TRESFI

-490 RYAVDWT
+490 RYALDWT
-497 SGDCSFDSPEFIDL
+497 DGNCSFDSPEFVEL
-511 LRTALELRETP
+511 LRTAQELRETP
-522 EDPNNMV
+522 EDINDMV
-529 FGPGEPRVAAGEQTT
+529 FGPGEPKVAAGEQTT
-544 VAVFA
+544 TAIFA
-549 MYVSSLAESEQM
+549 TYVSSLAESEQR
-561 AGCPLSFIGSPT
+561 AGCPLSFIGWPT
-573 PDGSCGTDASL
+573 PDGSCGSYASL
-584 NTELAICSLSE
+584 NTQLAICSLSE

-641 DAKVKMT
+641 DAQVKMT

>member
-10 LLCLTFLLGACGKDG
+10 LLCLVFIFSACGKDG
-25 SSAEESQPSY
+25 NSVEDSQPTY
-35 SGGLNE
+35 SGGLDE
-41 ATMEWKGQGGAY
+41 ITMEWTGQGGAY

-63 CQDVDIYGG
+63 CQDVDVHGG

-85 PYHILRGDRELGTVE
+85 PYHILRGDREIGTVE

-113 IYMLDMSFEEEE
+113 IYMLDMSFEEEG

-159 QSVKISGDNSGDKIY
+159 QSVKITGGKIY

-187 QGQLTGSGRLPGEG
+187 QGQLTESGRLPAEG
-201 LSLVLSVDGTLYA
+201 LSLVLSEDGTLYA
-214 AGETAEGQKLYRFD
+214 AGEEADGQKLYRFD
-228 GGTGEFTQAFTCPA
+228 GGTGKFTQAFTCPA

-256 LADDGIY
+256 LTDQGIY
-263 SLDAQGTASPKV
+263 SLDAQGTTSPKV

-281 LNPGSIYKVKADG
+281 LNPGSIYKVKAEG
-294 GKFLCLGSD
+294 GKFLCLGRD
-303 SCYLLTPAEPEELQ
+303 SCYLLRPAEPAELQ

-337 RFNDYSDEYYVR
+337 RFNAHSGEYYVR
-349 VVDYTRDMEA
+349 VVDYSGGIYA
-359 SEEEIQL
+359 SAEEVQL

-372 ISGKAPDMFC
+372 ISGKTPDMFC

-394 GKGLLVDMKPLIEAD
+394 GKGLLTDMRPLIEAD

-482 NSIIARYV
+482 YNVIGRYV

-522 EDPNNMV
+522 EDINDMV
-529 FGPGEPRVAAGEQTT
+529 FGPGEPKVAAGEQTT

-549 MYVSSLAESEQM
+549 RYVSSLAESEQR
-561 AGCPLSFIGSPT
+561 AGCPLSFIGWPT

-584 NTELAICSLSE
+584 NTQLAICSLSR

-615 GIMPGYPLLMY
+615 GVMPGYPLLMY

-641 DAKVKMT
+641 DAQVKMT
-648 QADADKLLDFLD
+648 RADAHKLLDFLD
-660 AIENLNEYDS
+660 AIENLSDYDR
-670 AIMDIIKSECQA
+670 AIMDIINSECQA

>member
-1 MKKSRILAA
+1 MKRSRMLAA
-10 LLCLTFLLGACGKDG
+10 LLCLAILLSACGKEEKP
-25 SSAEESQPSY
+25 AEENLPTY
-35 SGGLNE
+35 SGGVDE
-41 ATMEWKGQGGAY
+41 VTMEWTGQGGAY

-63 CQDVDIYGG
+63 CQDVDVYGG

-100 RDYNMEFCVKDDG
+100 RDYNMEFCVKDGG
-113 IYMLDMSFEEEE
+113 IYMLDMSFEEEGQ
-125 RRISLSKY
+125 RISLSKY

-138 PVFTAE
+138 PIFTAE
-144 LNGMY
+144 PNGMY

-159 QSVKISGDNSGDKIY
+159 QSVKITGGKIY
-174 LQVNQTELLILDS
+174 LQVNQTELLILDGG
-187 QGQLTGSGRLPGEG
+187 GQLTGSGRLPAEG
-201 LSLVLSVDGTLYA
+201 LSLALSEDGTLYA
-214 AGETAEGQKLYRFD
+214 AGEEADGQKLYRFD
-228 GGTGEFTQAFTCPA
+228 GETGEFTQAFTCPA

-256 LADDGIY
+256 LTDDGIY
-263 SLDAQGTASPKV
+263 SLDAQGTAAPKV
-275 IWSECY
+275 IWTECY
-281 LNPGSIYKVKADG
+281 LNPGSIYKVKAEG

-303 SCYLLTPAEPEELQ
+303 SCYLLTPAEPAELQ

-331 MDILAA
+331 MDMLAA
-337 RFNDYSDEYYVR
+337 RFNSHSDEYYVR

-431 MGESF
+431 MGES
-436 YLDTMAARESDFG
+436 YYVYTMAARESDFG

-476 TRELFI
+476 TRESFI
-482 NSIIARYV
+482 DNVIARYV
-490 RYAVDWT
+490 RYALDWT
-497 SGDCSFDSPEFIDL
+497 DGNCSFDSPEFVEL
-511 LRTALELRETP
+511 LRTAQELRETP
-522 EDPNNMV
+522 EDINDMD
-529 FGPGEPRVAAGEQTT
+529 FGPGEPKVAAGEQTT
-544 VAVFA
+544 TAIFA
-549 MYVSSLAESEQM
+549 TYVSSLAESEQR
-561 AGCPLSFIGSPT
+561 AGCPLSFIGWPT
-573 PDGSCGTDASL
+573 PDGSCGSDASL
-584 NTELAICSLSE
+584 NTQLAICSLSE

-615 GIMPGYPLLMY
+615 GIMPSYPLLMY

-641 DAKVKMT
+641 EARVKMT
-648 QADADKLLDFLD
+648 RADADKLLDFLD

>member
-1 MKKSRILAA
+1 MKKSKILAA
-10 LLCLTFLLGACGKDG
+10 LLCLVFILSACGKDG
-25 SSAEESQPSY
+25 ESAAEKETED
-35 SGGLNE
+35 SGGLDE
-41 ATMEWKGQGGAY
+41 VTMQWKGQGGAY

-63 CQDVDIYGG
+63 CQDVEIYGG

-113 IYMLDMSFEEEE
+113 IYMLDMSFEEKG
-125 RRISLSKY
+125 RRISLNKY

-159 QSVKISGDNSGDKIY
+159 QSVKISGDKIY
-174 LQVNQTELLILDS
+174 LQVNQTQLLILDS
-187 QGQLTGSGRLPGEG
+187 QGQLTGSGHLPGEG
-201 LSLVLSVDGTLYA
+201 LSLALSEDGTLYA
-214 AGETAEGQKLYRFD
+214 AGEEAEGLTLYRLD
-228 GGTGEFTQAFTCPA
+228 GETGKFTQAFTCPA
-242 GSLFDGGDGSYLLL
+242 GSLFDGGDGNHLLL
-256 LADDGIY
+256 LTDEGIY
-263 SLDAQGTASPKV
+263 SLDAQGQTMPKV

-303 SCYLLTPAEPEELQ
+303 SCYLLTPAEPAELQ

-331 MDILAA
+331 MDMLAA
-337 RFNDYSDEYYVR
+337 RFNAHSDEYYVR
-349 VVDYTRDMEA
+349 VVDYSGGIEA
-359 SEEEIQL
+359 TAEEVQL

-372 ISGKAPDMFC
+372 ISGRTPDMFC

-409 EELSPEDIVLYKAL
+409 EDLSPEDIVLYKAL

-482 NSIIARYV
+482 NNVIGRYV
-490 RYAVDWT
+490 RYGVDWPKGT
-497 SGDCSFDSPEFIDL
+497 CDFNNPEFVEL

-549 MYVSSLAESEQM
+549 MFVNSLAESEQM
-561 AGCPLSFIGSPT
+561 AGCPLSFIGWPT

-584 NTELAICSLSE
+584 NTQLAICSLSR
-595 HQEGCWEFIKY
+595 HQEGCWKFIKY
-606 MLMNANTDR
+606 MLMNADTER
-615 GIMPGYPLLMY
+615 GNMPGYPLLMY

-641 DAKVKMT
+641 EVKVKMT
-648 QADADKLLDFLD
+648 QADADKLLDFLA
-660 AIENLNEYDS
+660 AIENLYDYDS

-682 MFAGDKTPEETA
+682 MFNGDKTPEETA

>member
-53 KMENIELPER
+53 KMENIELPEL

-72 ELYYLVQSEPDIN
+72 ELYYLVQSEPDIS

-100 RDYNMEFCVKDDG
+100 RDYNMEFCVKEDG
-113 IYMLDMSFEEEE
+113 IYMLDMNFEEEG
-125 RRISLSKY
+125 RGISLSKY

-159 QSVKISGDNSGDKIY
+159 QSVKFSGEKIY
-174 LQVNQTELLILDS
+174 LQVNQTQLLILDGG
-187 QGQLTGSGRLPGEG
+187 GQLTGSGVLPGEG
-201 LSLVLSVDGTLYA
+201 LSLALSEDGTLYA
-214 AGETAEGQKLYRFD
+214 AGEEADGQKLYRFD
-228 GGTGEFTQAFTCPA
+228 GETGKFTQAFTCPA

-256 LADDGIY
+256 LTDQGIY
-263 SLDAQGTASPKV
+263 SLDAQGTTSPKV

-281 LNPGSIYKVKADG
+281 LNPGSIYKVKAEG

-303 SCYLLTPAEPEELQ
+303 SCYLLRPAEPAELQ

-337 RFNDYSDEYYVR
+337 RFNAHSDEYYVR

-409 EELSPEDIVLYKAL
+409 EDLSPEDIVLYKAL

-436 YLDTMAARESDFG
+436 YLDTLAARESDFG

-482 NSIIARYV
+482 YNVIGRYV
-490 RYAVDWT
+490 RYALDWT
-497 SGDCSFDSPEFIDL
+497 SGDCSFDSPEFIEL
-511 LRTALELRETP
+511 LRTAQELRETP
-522 EDPNNMV
+522 EDINDMV
-529 FGPGEPRVAAGEQTT
+529 FGPGEPKVAAGEQTT
-544 VAVFA
+544 TAIFA

-561 AGCPLSFIGSPT
+561 AGCPLSFIGWPT
-573 PDGSCGTDASL
+573 PDGSCGSDASL
-584 NTELAICSLSE
+584 NTQLAICSLSQ

-641 DAKVKMT
+641 EAKVKMT
-648 QADADKLLDFLD
+648 RADADKLLDFLD

>member
-1 MKKSRILAA
+1 MKKSKILAA
-10 LLCLTFLLGACGKDG
+10 LLCLVFILSACGKDG
-25 SSAEESQPSY
+25 ESAAEKETED
-35 SGGLNE
+35 SGGLDE
-41 ATMEWKGQGGAY
+41 VTMQWKGQGGAY

-113 IYMLDMSFEEEE
+113 IYMLDVSFEEEG
-125 RRISLSKY
+125 RRISLNKY

-144 LNGMY
+144 LNWMY

-159 QSVKISGDNSGDKIY
+159 QSVKITGDKIY
-174 LQVNQTELLILDS
+174 LQVNQTELLILDGG
-187 QGQLTGSGRLPGEG
+187 GQLTESGVLPGEG
-201 LSLVLSVDGTLYA
+201 LSLVLSEDGTLYA

-228 GGTGEFTQAFTCPA
+228 TGTGEFTEAFTCPE

-256 LADDGIY
+256 LTDQGIF

-281 LNPGSIYKVKADG
+281 LNPGSIYKVKVEG

-303 SCYLLTPAEPEELQ
+303 SCYLLTPAEPAELQ

-337 RFNDYSDEYYVR
+337 RFNAHSDEYYVR

-359 SEEEIQL
+359 SAEEIQL

-382 FFSGWISPNIYA
+382 FSSGWISPNIYA
-394 GKGLLVDMKPLIEAD
+394 GKGLLTDMKPLIEAD

-431 MGESF
+431 IGDSF
-436 YLDTMAARESDFG
+436 DIFTMAARESDFG

-471 CIYNL
+471 CMYNL
-476 TRELFI
+476 TRDSFMD
-482 NSIIARYV
+482 NIIARYV
-490 RYAVDWT
+490 RSAVDWT
-497 SGDCSFDSPEFIDL
+497 GSSCDFDNPEFVEL
-511 LRTALELRETP
+511 LRTVLELRETP

-529 FGPGEPRVAAGEQTT
+529 FGPGEPKVAAGEQTT

-561 AGCPLSFIGSPT
+561 AGCPLSFIGWPT

-584 NTELAICSLSE
+584 NTELAICSLSR

-606 MLMNANTDR
+606 MLMNADTER
-615 GIMPGYPLLMY
+615 GNMPGYPLLMY

-641 DAKVKMT
+641 EAQVKMT
-648 QADADKLLDFLD
+648 RADADKLLDFLD

>member
-1 MKKSRILAA
+1 MKRSRVLAA
-10 LLCLTFLLGACGKDG
+10 LLCLAFLLSACGKEEKP
-25 SSAEESQPSY
+25 AEENLPTY
-35 SGGLNE
+35 SGGVDE
-41 ATMEWKGQGGAY
+41 VTMEWTGQGGAY

-63 CQDVDIYGG
+63 CQDVDVYGG
-72 ELYYLVQSEPDIN
+72 ELYYLVQSEPDIS

-100 RDYNMEFCVKDDG
+100 RDYNMEFCVKEDG
-113 IYMLDMSFEEEE
+113 IYMLDMSFEEEG

-159 QSVKISGDNSGDKIY
+159 QSVKITGGKIY

-187 QGQLTGSGRLPGEG
+187 QGQLTGSGRLPAEG
-201 LSLVLSVDGTLYA
+201 LSLALSEDGTLYA
-214 AGETAEGQKLYRFD
+214 AGEEADGQKLYRFD
-228 GGTGEFTQAFTCPA
+228 GETGEFTQAFTCPA

-256 LADDGIY
+256 LTDQGIY
-263 SLDAQGTASPKV
+263 SLDAQGTASPKI

-281 LNPGSIYKVKADG
+281 LNPGSIYKVKAEG

-303 SCYLLTPAEPEELQ
+303 SCYLLRPAEPAELR

-331 MDILAA
+331 MDMLAA
-337 RFNDYSDEYYVR
+337 RFNAHSDEYYVR

-359 SEEEIQL
+359 SEEVQL

-372 ISGKAPDMFC
+372 ISGRTPDMFC

-394 GKGLLVDMKPLIEAD
+394 GKGLLVDMRPLIEAD

-436 YLDTMAARESDFG
+436 YLDTLAARESDFG

-482 NSIIARYV
+482 YNVIGRYV
-490 RYAVDWT
+490 RYALDWT
-497 SGDCSFDSPEFIDL
+497 SGDCSFDSPEFIEL

-522 EDPNNMV
+522 EDINDMV

-549 MYVSSLAESEQM
+549 MYVSSLAESEQR
-561 AGCPLSFIGSPT
+561 AGCPLSFIGWPT
-573 PDGSCGTDASL
+573 PDGSCDSDASL
-584 NTELAICSLSE
+584 NTQLAICSLSQ

-641 DAKVKMT
+641 EAKVKMT
-648 QADADKLLDFLD
+648 RADADKLLDFLD

>member
-1 MKKSRILAA
+1 MKRSRMLAA

-25 SSAEESQPSY
+25 NPAEDSQPTY
-35 SGGLNE
+35 SGGVNE
-41 ATMEWKGQGGAY
+41 VTMEWKGQGGAY

-63 CQDVDIYGG
+63 CQDVDVYGG
-72 ELYYLVQSEPDIN
+72 ELYYLIQSEPDIS

-100 RDYNMEFCVKDDG
+100 RDYNMEFCVKEDG
-113 IYMLDMSFEEEE
+113 IYMLDMSFEEEGQ
-125 RRISLSKY
+125 RISLSKY

-159 QSVKISGDNSGDKIY
+159 QSVKITGGKIY

-187 QGQLTGSGRLPGEG
+187 QGQLTGSGRLPAEG
-201 LSLVLSVDGTLYA
+201 LSLALSEDGTLYA
-214 AGETAEGQKLYRFD
+214 AGEEADGQKLYRFD
-228 GGTGEFTQAFTCPA
+228 GETGKFTQAFTCPT

-256 LADDGIY
+256 LTDDGIY
-263 SLDAQGTASPKV
+263 SLDAQGTASPKI

-281 LNPGSIYKVKADG
+281 LNPGSIYKVKAEG

-303 SCYLLTPAEPEELQ
+303 SCYLLRPAEPAELQ

-331 MDILAA
+331 MDMLAA
-337 RFNDYSDEYYVR
+337 RFNAHSDEYYVR

-409 EELSPEDIVLYKAL
+409 KDLSPEDIVLAKAL
-423 DYNGGIYV
+423 DYNDGIYV
-431 MGESF
+431 MGES
-436 YLDTMAARESDFG
+436 YYVYTMAARESDFG

-476 TRELFI
+476 TRESFI

-522 EDPNNMV
+522 EDINDMD

-544 VAVFA
+544 TAIFA
-549 MYVSSLAESEQM
+549 TYVSSLAESEQR
-561 AGCPLSFIGSPT
+561 AGCPLSFIGWPT
-573 PDGSCGTDASL
+573 PDGSCGSDASL
-584 NTELAICSLSE
+584 NTQLAICSLSE

-641 DAKVKMT
+641 EARVKMT
-648 QADADKLLDFLD
+648 RADADKLLDFLD

-682 MFAGDKTPEETA
+682 MFAGDKAPEETA

>member
-10 LLCLTFLLGACGKDG
+10 MFALMFIFSACGKDG
-25 SSAEESQPSY
+25 ESAEKSQPTH
-35 SGGLNE
+35 SGGLDE
-41 ATMEWKGQGGAY
+41 VTMEWTGQGGAY

-72 ELYYLVQSEPDIN
+72 ELYYLVQSEPDIS

-100 RDYNMEFCVKDDG
+100 RDYNIGFYIKEDG
-113 IYMLDMSFEEEE
+113 IYMLDMSFEEE
-125 RRISLSKY
+125 RRAISLSKY

-144 LNGMY
+144 LSGMY
-149 ESERYGYGDV
+149 ESEGYGYGDV
-159 QSVKISGDNSGDKIY
+159 QSIKITGDRIY

-187 QGQLTGSGRLPGEG
+187 QGQLAESERLPAEG
-201 LSLVLSVDGTLYA
+201 LNLVLGEDGTLYA

-228 GGTGEFTQAFTCPA
+228 GETGKFTQAFTCPE

-256 LADDGIY
+256 LTDDGIF
-263 SLDAQGTASPKV
+263 SLDAQGQTMPKV

-281 LNPGSIYKVKADG
+281 INPGSIYKVKAED

-303 SCYLLTPAEPEELQ
+303 SCYRLRPAEPAELQ

-337 RFNDYSDEYYVR
+337 RFNAHSDEYYVR

-359 SEEEIQL
+359 SAEEIQL

-382 FFSGWISPNIYA
+382 FSSGWISPNIYA
-394 GKGLLVDMKPLIEAD
+394 GKGLLTDMKPLIEAD

-431 MGESF
+431 IGDSF
-436 YLDTMAARESDFG
+436 DIFTMAARESDFG

-471 CIYNL
+471 CMYNL
-476 TRELFI
+476 TRDSFMD
-482 NSIIARYV
+482 NIIARYV
-490 RYAVDWT
+490 RSAVDWT
-497 SGDCSFDSPEFIDL
+497 GSSCDFDNPEFVEL
-511 LRTALELRETP
+511 LRTVLELRETP

-561 AGCPLSFIGSPT
+561 AGCPLSFIGWPT
-573 PDGSCGTDASL
+573 PDGSCGSDASL
-584 NTELAICSLSE
+584 NTELAICSLSRR
-595 HQEGCWEFIKY
+595 QEGCWELIKY

-641 DAKVKMT
+641 EAQVKMT
-648 QADADKLLDFLD
+648 RADADKLLEFLD

>member
-1 MKKSRILAA
+1 MKRSRMLAA
-10 LLCLTFLLGACGKDG
+10 LLCLAILLSACGKDG

-53 KMENIELPER
+53 KMENIELPEL

-100 RDYNMEFCVKDDG
+100 RDYNMEFCVKEDG
-113 IYMLDMSFEEEE
+113 IYMLDMSFEEEG
-125 RRISLSKY
+125 RGISLSKY

-159 QSVKISGDNSGDKIY
+159 QSVKITGGKIY
-174 LQVNQTELLILDS
+174 LQVNQTQLLILDS
-187 QGQLTGSGRLPGEG
+187 QGQLTESGRLPAEG
-201 LSLVLSVDGTLYA
+201 LSLVLSEDGTLYA
-214 AGETAEGQKLYRFD
+214 AGEEADGQKLYRFD
-228 GGTGEFTQAFTCPA
+228 GETGEFTQAFTCPT

-256 LADDGIY
+256 LTDQGIY
-263 SLDAQGTASPKV
+263 SLDAQGTASPKI

-281 LNPGSIYKVKADG
+281 LNPGSIYKVKAEG

-303 SCYLLTPAEPEELQ
+303 SCYLLRPAEPAELR

-331 MDILAA
+331 MDMLAA
-337 RFNDYSDEYYVR
+337 RFNAHSDEYYVR

-409 EELSPEDIVLYKAL
+409 EDLSLEDIVLAKAL

-431 MGESF
+431 MGES
-436 YLDTMAARESDFG
+436 YYVYTMAARESDFG

-482 NSIIARYV
+482 YNVIARYV

-522 EDPNNMV
+522 EDINDMD
-529 FGPGEPRVAAGEQTT
+529 FGPGEPKVAAGEQTT

-549 MYVSSLAESEQM
+549 TYVSSLAESEQR
-561 AGCPLSFIGSPT
+561 AGCPLSFIGWPT
-573 PDGSCGTDASL
+573 PDGSCGSDASL
-584 NTELAICSLSE
+584 NTQLAICSLSE

-641 DAKVKMT
+641 EARVKMT
-648 QADADKLLDFLD
+648 RADADKLLDFLD

>member
-10 LLCLTFLLGACGKDG
+10 LLCLVFIFSACGKDG
-25 SSAEESQPSY
+25 NSAEDSQPTY
-35 SGGLNE
+35 SGGLDE
-41 ATMEWKGQGGAY
+41 ITMEWTGQGGAY
-53 KMENIELPER
+53 KMENIELPEL

-100 RDYNMEFCVKDDG
+100 RDYNMEFCVKEDG
-113 IYMLDMSFEEEE
+113 IYMLDMNFEEEG
-125 RRISLSKY
+125 RGISLSKY

-149 ESERYGYGDV
+149 ESERYGYGDM
-159 QSVKISGDNSGDKIY
+159 QSVKITGDRIY
-174 LQVNQTELLILDS
+174 LQVNQTQLLILDGG
-187 QGQLTGSGRLPGEG
+187 GQLTGSGVLPGEG
-201 LSLVLSVDGTLYA
+201 LSLVLSEDGTLYA
-214 AGETAEGQKLYRFD
+214 AGEEAEGQKLYRLD
-228 GGTGEFTQAFTCPA
+228 GETGEFTQAFTCPT
-242 GSLFDGGDGSYLLL
+242 GSLFNGGDGSYLLL
-256 LADDGIY
+256 LTDDGIY

-303 SCYLLTPAEPEELQ
+303 SCYLLTPAEPAELQ
-317 PKTELLIACMDPNG
+317 PKTELLIGCMDPNG

-337 RFNDYSDEYYVR
+337 RFNAHSDEYYVR
-349 VVDYTRDMEA
+349 VVDYSGGIYA
-359 SEEEIQL
+359 SAEEVQL

-372 ISGKAPDMFC
+372 ISGRTPDMFC

-394 GKGLLVDMKPLIEAD
+394 GKGLLTDMRPLIEAD

-482 NSIIARYV
+482 YNVIGRYV
-490 RYAVDWT
+490 RYALDWT

-522 EDPNNMV
+522 EDINDMV

-544 VAVFA
+544 AAVFA

-561 AGCPLSFIGSPT
+561 AGCPLSFIGWPT

-584 NTELAICSLSE
+584 NTQLAICSLSR

-615 GIMPGYPLLMY
+615 GVMPGYPLLMY

-641 DAKVKMT
+641 DAQVKMT
-648 QADADKLLDFLD
+648 RADADKLLDFLE
-660 AIENLNEYDS
+660 AIENLSDYDR
-670 AIMDIIKSECQA
+670 AIMDIINSECLA

-694 KLIQSRASLYVAE
+694 ELIQSRASLYVAE

>member
-1 MKKSRILAA
+1 MKRSRILAA
-10 LLCLTFLLGACGKDG
+10 LLCLTFLLGACGKEEKP
-25 SSAEESQPSY
+25 AEENLPTY
-35 SGGLNE
+35 SGGVDE
-41 ATMEWKGQGGAY
+41 VTMEWTGQGGAY
-53 KMENIELPER
+53 KMEKIELPER
-63 CQDVDIYGG
+63 CQDVDVYGG
-72 ELYYLVQSEPDIN
+72 ELYYLIQSEPDIS

-100 RDYNMEFCVKDDG
+100 RDYNMEFCVKEDG
-113 IYMLDMSFEEEE
+113 IYMLDMSFEEEGQ
-125 RRISLSKY
+125 RISLSKY

-159 QSVKISGDNSGDKIY
+159 QSVKITGGKIY

-187 QGQLTGSGRLPGEG
+187 QGQLTGSGRLPAEG
-201 LSLVLSVDGTLYA
+201 LSLALSEDGTLYA
-214 AGETAEGQKLYRFD
+214 AGEEAEGLTLYRLD
-228 GGTGEFTQAFTCPA
+228 GETGKFTRAFTCPT

-256 LADDGIY
+256 LTDDGIY
-263 SLDAQGTASPKV
+263 SLDAQGTTSPKV

-281 LNPGSIYKVKADG
+281 LNPGSIYKVKAEG
-294 GKFLCLGSD
+294 GEFLCLGSD
-303 SCYLLTPAEPEELQ
+303 SCYLLRPAEPAELQ

-331 MDILAA
+331 MDMLAA
-337 RFNDYSDEYYVR
+337 RFNAHSDEYYVR

-409 EELSPEDIVLYKAL
+409 KDLSPEDIVLAKAL
-423 DYNGGIYV
+423 DYNDGIYV
-431 MGESF
+431 MGES
-436 YLDTMAARESDFG
+436 YYVYTMAARESDFG

-476 TRELFI
+476 TRESFI

-497 SGDCSFDSPEFIDL
+497 SGDCSFDSPEFIEL
-511 LRTALELRETP
+511 LRTAQELRETP
-522 EDPNNMV
+522 EDINDMV
-529 FGPGEPRVAAGEQTT
+529 FGPGEPKVAAGEQTT

-549 MYVSSLAESEQM
+549 TYVSSLAESEQR
-561 AGCPLSFIGSPT
+561 AGCPLSFIGWPT
-573 PDGSCGTDASL
+573 PDGSCGSDASL
-584 NTELAICSLSE
+584 NTQLAICSLSQ

-641 DAKVKMT
+641 EARVKMT
-648 QADADKLLDFLD
+648 RADADKLLDFLD

>member
-25 SSAEESQPSY
+25 SSAEDSQPTY
-35 SGGLNE
+35 SGGLDE
-41 ATMEWKGQGGAY
+41 ATMEWTGQGGAY

-100 RDYNMEFCVKDDG
+100 RDYNMEFCVKEDG
-113 IYMLDMSFEEEE
+113 IYMLDMNFEEEG
-125 RRISLSKY
+125 RGISLSKY

-159 QSVKISGDNSGDKIY
+159 QSVKFSGEKIY
-174 LQVNQTELLILDS
+174 LQVNQTQLLILDGG
-187 QGQLTGSGRLPGEG
+187 GQLTGSGVLPGEG
-201 LSLVLSVDGTLYA
+201 LSLVLSEDGTLYA
-214 AGETAEGQKLYRFD
+214 AGEEADGQKLYRFD
-228 GGTGEFTQAFTCPA
+228 GETGEFTQAFTCPA

-256 LADDGIY
+256 LTDQGIY
-263 SLDAQGTASPKV
+263 SLDSQGTASPKI
-275 IWSECY
+275 IWTECY
-281 LNPGSIYKVKADG
+281 LNPGSIYKVKAEG

-303 SCYLLTPAEPEELQ
+303 SCYLLTPAEPAELQ
-317 PKTELLIACMDPNG
+317 PKTELLIGCMDPNG
-331 MDILAA
+331 MDMLAA
-337 RFNDYSDEYYVR
+337 RFNAHSGEYYVR
-349 VVDYTRDMEA
+349 VVDYSGGIYA
-359 SEEEIQL
+359 SAEEVQL

-372 ISGKAPDMFC
+372 ISGKTPDMFC

-394 GKGLLVDMKPLIEAD
+394 GKGLLTDMRPLIEAD

-482 NSIIARYV
+482 YNVIGRYV

-522 EDPNNMV
+522 EDINDMD
-529 FGPGEPRVAAGEQTT
+529 FGPGEPKVAAGEQTT

-549 MYVSSLAESEQM
+549 MYVSSLAESEQR
-561 AGCPLSFIGSPT
+561 AGCPLSFIGWPT

-584 NTELAICSLSE
+584 NTQLAICSLSE

-641 DAKVKMT
+641 EAKVKMT
-648 QADADKLLDFLD
+648 RADAHKLLDFLD

-670 AIMDIIKSECQA
+670 AIMDIIESECQA

>member
-41 ATMEWKGQGGAY
+41 ATMEWTGQGGAY
-53 KMENIELPER
+53 KMENIELPEL

-100 RDYNMEFCVKDDG
+100 RDYNMEFCVKEDG
-113 IYMLDMSFEEEE
+113 IYMLDMNFEEEG
-125 RRISLSKY
+125 RGISLSKY
-133 SLELE
+133 SPELE

-159 QSVKISGDNSGDKIY
+159 QSVKFSGEKIY
-174 LQVNQTELLILDS
+174 LLVNQTQLLILDGG
-187 QGQLTGSGRLPGEG
+187 GQLTGSGVLPGEG
-201 LSLVLSVDGTLYA
+201 LSLVLSEDGTLYA
-214 AGETAEGQKLYRFD
+214 AGEEAEELTLYRLD
-228 GGTGEFTQAFTCPA
+228 GETGEFTQAFTCPA
-242 GSLFDGGDGSYLLL
+242 GSLFDGGDGSYLRLL
-256 LADDGIY
+256 TDQGIY

-281 LNPGSIYKVKADG
+281 LNPGSIYKVKAEG
-294 GKFLCLGSD
+294 GEFLCLGSD
-303 SCYLLTPAEPEELQ
+303 SCYLLTPAEPAELQ

-331 MDILAA
+331 MDMLAA
-337 RFNDYSDEYYVR
+337 RFNAHSDEYYVR
-349 VVDYTRDMEA
+349 VVDYSGGIYA
-359 SEEEIQL
+359 SAEEVQL

-372 ISGKAPDMFC
+372 ISGRTPDMFC

-409 EELSPEDIVLYKAL
+409 KNLSPEDIVLYKAL

-482 NSIIARYV
+482 YNVIGRYV
-490 RYAVDWT
+490 RYALDWT

-522 EDPNNMV
+522 EDINDMV

-549 MYVSSLAESEQM
+549 MYVSSLAESEQR
-561 AGCPLSFIGSPT
+561 AGCPLSFIGWPT

-584 NTELAICSLSE
+584 NTQLAICSLSR
-595 HQEGCWEFIKY
+595 HQEGCWKFIKY
-606 MLMNANTDR
+606 MLMNADTER
-615 GIMPGYPLLMY
+615 GNMPGYPLLMY

-641 DAKVKMT
+641 EAQVKMT
-648 QADADKLLDFLD
+648 RADAHKLLDFLD
-660 AIENLNEYDS
+660 AIENLSDYDR
-670 AIMDIIKSECQA
+670 AIMDIINSECQA

-694 KLIQSRASLYVAE
+694 ELIQSRASLYVAE

>member
-25 SSAEESQPSY
+25 NSVEDSQPTY
-35 SGGLNE
+35 SGGLDE
-41 ATMEWKGQGGAY
+41 ITMEWTGQGGAY
-53 KMENIELPER
+53 KMENIELPEL
-63 CQDVDIYGG
+63 CQDVEIYGG

-113 IYMLDMSFEEEE
+113 IYMLDVSFEEEGQE
-125 RRISLSKY
+125 ISLSKY
-133 SLELE
+133 SPELE

-149 ESERYGYGDV
+149 ESERYGYGDM
-159 QSVKISGDNSGDKIY
+159 QSVKITGDRIY
-174 LQVNQTELLILDS
+174 LQVNQTQLLILDS
-187 QGQLTGSGRLPGEG
+187 QGQLTGRGRLPGEG
-201 LSLVLSVDGTLYA
+201 LSLVLSEDGTLYA
-214 AGETAEGQKLYRFD
+214 AGEEAEGLTLYRLD
-228 GGTGEFTQAFTCPA
+228 GETGEFTQAFSCPA
-242 GSLFDGGDGSYLLL
+242 GSLFNGGDGSYLLL
-256 LADDGIY
+256 LTDDGIY
-263 SLDAQGTASPKV
+263 SLDVQGTASPKV

-303 SCYLLTPAEPEELQ
+303 SCYLLTPAEPAELQ
-317 PKTELLIACMDPNG
+317 PKTELLIGCMDPNG
-331 MDILAA
+331 MDMLAA
-337 RFNDYSDEYYVR
+337 RFNAHSGEYYVR
-349 VVDYTRDMEA
+349 VVDYSGGIYA
-359 SEEEIQL
+359 SAEEVQL

-372 ISGKAPDMFC
+372 ISGKTPDMFC

-394 GKGLLVDMKPLIEAD
+394 GKGLLTDMRPLIEAD

-482 NSIIARYV
+482 YNVIGRYV

-522 EDPNNMV
+522 EDINDMD
-529 FGPGEPRVAAGEQTT
+529 FGPGEPKVAAGEQTT

-549 MYVSSLAESEQM
+549 MYVSSLAESEQR
-561 AGCPLSFIGSPT
+561 AGCPLSFIGWPT

-584 NTELAICSLSE
+584 NTQLAICSLSE

-615 GIMPGYPLLMY
+615 GVMPGYPLLMY

-641 DAKVKMT
+641 DAQVKMT
-648 QADADKLLDFLD
+648 RADADKLLDFLD
-660 AIENLNEYDS
+660 AIENLSDYDR
-670 AIMDIIKSECQA
+670 AIMDIINSECQA